1 MTDEAKAVSIPPPPE
16 IEDSHKF
23 RATCKK
29 CGSWINH
36 GNECTHCK
44 FGKPSEQKPITGGSK

>member
-1 MTDEAKAVSIPPPPE
+1 MSENGAASIPPPPP
-16 IEDSHKF
+16 IENPERF
-23 RATCKK
+23 RPTCSD

-36 GNECTHCK
+36 GSKCTHCK